1 MSAMQVLAVNL
12 FVNWIPLAV
21 VFCAFFRYPDGLFI
35 ATFAI
40 VIIGFFA
47 VSSFNENIG
56 RMVLGFR
63 PATIAERQQIVN
75 SWEQVLENIGEL
87 LDNETKKRFKTVE
100 LFVSDEKMP
109 NAFALGK
116 NTICVTKGLLNIA
129 SRDSMAGIM
138 AHEAGHLHFGDS
150 QRLAVAVAAN
160 QIGYIGFNIV
170 GILLNILKGISD
182 VITVV
187 GESLARHGGLMLGI
201 PGLAISICASILHL
215 GLRIF
220 AYVSQNL
227 AQMSLCAIGR
237 EQEFRADLFAKNLG
251 FGEPLAKFLRK
262 IEPLDTAPQNIWEVL
277 YRTHPP
283 TAERIERLEN

>member
-1 MSAMQVLAVNL
+1 MSAMQVLAINL

-21 VFCAFFRYPDGLFI
+21 VFCAFFRYPNGLFI

-63 PATIAERQQIVN
+63 PATIDERQKII
-75 SWEQVLENIGEL
+75 SGWERVLENIGEL
-87 LDNETKKRFKTVE
+87 LDNETKERFKTVE

-129 SRDSMAGIM
+129 SSDSMAGIM

-150 QRLAVAVAAN
+150 QRLAVAVTAN
-160 QIGYIGFNIV
+160 QIGYIGFNAISIFIRV
-170 GILLNILKGISD
+170 LQVISD
-182 VITVV
+182 ILSDV
-187 GESLARHGGLMLGI
+187 GNSLARSGGLLLTMMGVMWSI
-201 PGLAISICASILHL
+201 SAKIIHLALSV
-215 GLRIF
+215 F
-220 AYVSQNL
+220 AYVSQSL

-237 EQEFRADLFAKNLG
+237 EEEFRADLFAKNLG